1 MKHTLISLVCA
12 APALSL
18 IASHADAAAITV
30 NRGAL
35 RPHFLK
41 AASLGGRITAST
53 SGDADSV
60 PAASTSGAVL
70 KTGAGT
76 LTLGSS
82 NTYLDGTI
90 ASDFLA
96 SNGSLTI
103 NTGVG
108 AGTTLTGVIGAGTAG
123 LTLINS
129 GTLTLNANAFGNFGV
144 GQTLAALNIGDGA
157 VVVLNGG
164 FVPAPAA
171 ASADPVPEPGTAM
184 LFALG
189 MIVAGPARRRRSA

>member
-12 APALSL
+12 APALTL
-18 IASHADAAAITV
+18 IPSQADAAALAV
-30 NRGAL
+30 HPGAL

-53 SGDADSV
+53 SVGAGSL
-60 PAASTSGAVL
+60 PAAWTSGAVL

-90 ASDFLA
+90 PSNFLT

-108 AGTTLTGVIGAGTAG
+108 GGTTLTGVIGTGTGG
-123 LTLINS
+123 LTLIYS
-129 GTLTLNANAFGNFGV
+129 GTLTLNASGFSNFSV
-144 GQTLAALNIGDGA
+144 QQTLGAINIGDGA
-157 VVVLNGG
+157 VVVLNDGIA
-164 FVPAPAA
+164 PAPAA
-171 ASADPVPEPGTAM
+171 ASADPVPEPGTAI
-184 LFALG
+184 LFAIG
-189 MIVAGPARRRRSA
+189 MIVAGQARRRRSV